1 MEAKQ
6 GHVRLVIGLLIPFS
20 FLLSA
25 SYLVYAFWSLIQVL
39 LIFKAQPSA
48 LRWNHQL
55 YDIVAYVYECTSKA
69 DEFIR
74 TVGLILC
81 KPVYHLFR
89 ITLIIEQILEAEA
102 TI

>member
-1 MEAKQ
+1 MSDPSKVYLSPSASFRQ
-6 GHVRLVIGLLIPFS
+6 LLILFMHFS
-20 FLLSA
+20 R
-25 SYLVYAFWSLIQVL
+25 LIQVS
-39 LIFKAQPSA
+39 LIFKAQPST
-48 LRWNHQL
+48 LRWNRRL

>member
-1 MEAKQ
+1 MSDLSKVYLSPSTSFCQ
-6 GHVRLVIGLLIPFS
+6 LLISSMHFG
-20 FLLSA
+20 L
-25 SYLVYAFWSLIQVL
+25 LIQVL
-39 LIFKAQPSA
+39 LIFKAQPLA

-55 YDIVAYVYECTSKA
+55 YDIVAYIYECTSKA